1 MGVNVVKLEDVCEFY
16 RGLTYSK
23 KDEAT
28 FSNKIVLRA
37 SNIDLNT
44 STLDF
49 DDLKYLREDFNIPE
63 DKKLRKDCIFICMSS
78 GSKSHLGKVAFIDK
92 DYDYA
97 FGGFMGMIKPKANIL
112 PKYLFYLLQTPE
124 YKELLRK
131 LSNGI
136 NINNIKFTDLK
147 DFEFELPTID
157 EQEKILNTLD
167 KADEIRTKKRL
178 ANDKLDEFLK
188 STFISMFGDPRTNS
202 KGWDIRTLNNIVAND
217 RYSIKRGPFGG
228 SLKKEIFK
236 DSGYLVY
243 EQTHAIHNDYNFARY
258 YIDERKYKEMEM
270 FKVVPGDLIISCS
283 GVTLG
288 RISEIP
294 QNAVAGIINQALL
307 KISLNHNII
316 NNAYFIS
323 LFRDRNVQSK
333 LFEISRGSGIPNLP
347 SVSVL
352 KELQFMLP
360 PIELQNKFA
369 QIVEKVETQ
378 KQKNEQV
385 IEQMDNLF
393 NSLSQRAFKGEL

>member
-1 MGVNVVKLEDVCEFY
+1 MGGNIVKLEDVCEFY

-44 STLDF
+44 SALDF

-136 NINNIKFTDLK
+136 NINNIKFTGLK

-178 ANDKLDEFLK
+178 ANNKLDEFLK
-188 STFISMFGDPRTNS
+188 STFISMFGDPVKNS
-202 KGWDIRTLNNIVAND
+202 KFFKVDKLEKYIKVLGGYAFKSNLFKESGIPVLRIGNINTGKLKMDNVVYWDDDA
-217 RYSIKRGPFGG
+217 
-228 SLKKEIFK
+228 SL
-236 DSGYLVY
+236 S
-243 EQTHAIHNDYNFARY
+243 
-258 YIDERKYKEMEM
+258 KYKLYP
-270 FKVVPGDLIISCS
+270 KDLVISLTGTVGKDDYGNVCILPSTYPCYYLNQRNAKLVVNRE
-283 GVTLG
+283 V
-288 RISEIP
+288 
-294 QNAVAGIINQALL
+294 INIYYLCHLL
-307 KISLNHNII
+307 KNKE
-316 NNAYFIS
+316 
-323 LFRDRNVQSK
+323 VKSK
-333 LFEISRGSGIPNLP
+333 LTNISRGVRQANISNSDILNLE
-347 SVSVL
+347 VVI
-352 KELQFMLP
+352 P
-360 PIELQNKFA
+360 PIEDQNKFA
-369 QIVEKVETQ
+369 QIVEHVEAQ
-378 KQKNEQV
+378 KQKNELV
-385 IEQMDNLF
+385 IEQMKNLF

>member
-44 STLDF
+44 SALDF

-63 DKKLRKDCIFICMSS
+63 DKKLRKYCIFICMSS

-167 KADEIRTKKRL
+167 KADEIRQKKKL

-188 STFISMFGDPRTNS
+188 STFISMFGTPYINEKLFPNNTFKNICTVRQGLQIPIGNRKNEPASNRLKYITIQYLNGKKETEYIENPRENVVCTEKDILMTRTGNTGMVITNVN
-202 KGWDIRTLNNIVAND
+202 GVFHNNFFLIDFN
-217 RYSIKRGPFGG
+217 REI
-228 SLKKEIFK
+228 LKKEFLVC
-236 DSGYLVY
+236 YLK
-243 EQTHAIHNDYNFARY
+243 HP
-258 YIDERKYKEMEM
+258 
-270 FKVVPGDLIISCS
+270 KVQ
-283 GVTLG
+283 
-288 RISEIP
+288 SEIIKK
-294 QNAVAGIINQALL
+294 AGTSTIPD
-307 KISLNHNII
+307 LNHSDFYKIEL
-316 NNAYFIS
+316 FI
-323 LFRDRNVQSK
+323 
-333 LFEISRGSGIPNLP
+333 
-347 SVSVL
+347 
-352 KELQFMLP
+352 P
-360 PIELQNKFA
+360 PIEEQNKFA
-369 QIVEKVETQ
+369 KIVEKVEAQ
-378 KQKNEQV
+378 KQKNELV
-385 IEQMDNLF
+385 IEQMNNLF
-393 NSLSQRAFKGEL
+393 NALSQKAFKGDL